1 MNNNYVLLDG
11 VIRQGLDLMR
21 RGNNLQENQFRYWLE
36 YSRNT
41 LNMISNN
48 PFLMTNYM
56 NVIVAA
62 LRPGLET
69 YQRYPIGNIVRICQH
84 SANYISQWRICAS

>member
-1 MNNNYVLLDG
+1 MMNNNYILLDG

-21 RGNNLQENQFRYWLE
+21 RGNSLQENQFRYWLD
-36 YSRNT
+36 YSRST
-41 LNMISNN
+41 LSMISSN

-62 LRPGLET
+62 LRPELET
-69 YQRYPIGNIVRICQH
+69 YQRLSMCLRYLIGIQSVV
-84 SANYISQWRICAS
+84 